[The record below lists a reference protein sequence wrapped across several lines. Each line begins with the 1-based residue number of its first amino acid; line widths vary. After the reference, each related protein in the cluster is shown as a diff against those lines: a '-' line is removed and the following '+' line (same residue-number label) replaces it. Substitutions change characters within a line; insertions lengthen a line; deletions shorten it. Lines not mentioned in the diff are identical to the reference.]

1 MVFRPY
7 LVLCQ
12 QQIFGERW
20 KCPIEKEFLATVVV
34 FRRRR
39 KDFQDDG
46 GIDQGILPSVQNLKW
61 GTNDEYVRIRNQIV
75 PADEQSDVGDQSRT
89 FLLAQLAAQ
98 NDSSR
103 GNNL

>member
-12 QQIFGERW
+12 QQILGERR
-20 KCPIEKEFLATVVV
+20 KCPIEKEFLATIVV

-39 KDFQDDG
+39 KDFHNDG
-46 GIDQGILPSVQNLKW
+46 GIHQRILASVQNPKW

-75 PADEQSDVGDQSRT
+75 LANEQSDVGDQSRT
-89 FLLAQLAAQ
+89 FLLAQLATQ
-98 NDSSR
+98 ND
-103 GNNL
+103 